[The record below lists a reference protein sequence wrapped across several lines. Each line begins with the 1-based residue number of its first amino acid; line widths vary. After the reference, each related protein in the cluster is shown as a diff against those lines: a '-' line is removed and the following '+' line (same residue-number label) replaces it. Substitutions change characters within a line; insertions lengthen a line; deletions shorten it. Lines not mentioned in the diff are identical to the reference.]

1 MRSRTKQIG
10 TAALALLMLAQ
21 FVPAGTR
28 NPTSMPA
35 QSIYAT
41 QTVPGAVRS
50 VFENSCNDCHSNQ
63 TRWPWYS
70 RVAPLSWMI
79 AHDVHAGRKHFNLS
93 EWGSYTG
100 RQKEEKLE
108 SICEQITNGDMPDSK
123 YAFVHRKVRLTQD
136 QRDAVC
142 DWVESAR

>member
-1 MRSRTKQIG
+1 VRSRTKQIG
-10 TAALALLMLAQ
+10 IATFTLLLAAQ
-21 FVPAGTR
+21 FIPVRAR
-28 NPTSMPA
+28 NPAVSPA

-41 QTVPGAVRS
+41 QTVPEAVRS
-50 VFENSCNDCHSNQ
+50 VFENSCSDCHSNS

-70 RVAPLSWMI
+70 HVAPVSWMI
-79 AHDVHAGRKHFNLS
+79 AYDVHAGRRHFNLS
-93 EWGSYTG
+93 EWGRYTG

-108 SICEQITNGDMPDSK
+108 LICDQVTNGDMPDSK

-142 DWVESAR
+142 AWVESAR